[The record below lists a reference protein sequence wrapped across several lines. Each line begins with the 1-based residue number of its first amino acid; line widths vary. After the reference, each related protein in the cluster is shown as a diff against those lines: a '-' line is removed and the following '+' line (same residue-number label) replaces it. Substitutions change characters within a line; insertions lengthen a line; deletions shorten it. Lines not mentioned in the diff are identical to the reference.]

1 MNKVIL
7 SGKILEIKYRLV
19 DRGKVYG
26 IAFVT
31 IKEKENIILGAEEK
45 IINLE
50 YKIFR
55 GFQIGDYILV
65 EGKIMKSKTNLIV
78 RVKEFQK
85 IY

>member
-31 IKEKENIILGAEEK
+31 IKERENSIQLIMVNRLAD
-45 IINLE
+45 
-50 YKIFR
+50 KIFR

>member
-31 IKEKENIILGAEEK
+31 IKERENIIQLVMVNRLAD
-45 IINLE
+45 
-50 YKIFR
+50 KIFR
-55 GFQIGDYILV
+55 EFQIGDYILV

>member
-31 IKEKENIILGAEEK
+31 IKERENIIQLIMVNRLAD
-45 IINLE
+45 
-50 YKIFR
+50 KIFR
-55 GFQIGDYILV
+55 EFQIGDYILV
-65 EGKIMKSKTNLIV
+65 EGKIKN
-78 RVKEFQK
+78 
-85 IY
+85 

>member
-7 SGKILEIKYRLV
+7 SGKILEIKYRIV

-31 IKEKENIILGAEEK
+31 IKERENIIQLTMVNRLAD
-45 IINLE
+45 
-50 YKIFR
+50 KIFR

>member
-31 IKEKENIILGAEEK
+31 IKERENIIQLIMVNRLAD
-45 IINLE
+45 
-50 YKIFR
+50 KIFR
-55 GFQIGDYILV
+55 EFQIGDYILV

>member
-31 IKEKENIILGAEEK
+31 IKEGEILF
-45 IINLE
+45 N
-50 YKIFR
+50 
-55 GFQIGDYILV
+55 
-65 EGKIMKSKTNLIV
+65 
-78 RVKEFQK
+78 
-85 IY
+85 